1 MKSRNCAAQEIF
13 GPPLAYHSSEAQNLR
28 RNHVKARR
36 QFLSFAAAS
45 LLLSLAPLAL
55 AASAED
61 FVKAKQTELMK
72 LVKQGK
78 PDAEVDKVFDQVLD
92 YRVLAEA
99 ALRDHWAERSDT
111 EREEF
116 TGLLSKL
123 VRASYRKNLKKTLGY
138 DIAYKGT
145 EQGKDGEVVR
155 TVATSTK
162 NARQEPLSIDY
173 VVRTQ
178 GASQRIVDV
187 VTEGSS
193 MVGNYRSSFNRIM
206 KKGGFTEVLKRMR
219 KRAES
224 GQASAD

>member
-1 MKSRNCAAQEIF
+1 
-13 GPPLAYHSSEAQNLR
+13 
-28 RNHVKARR
+28 VTARR
-36 QFLSFAAAS
+36 QFLSLAIAS
-45 LLLSLAPLAL
+45 LLVSVAPLAF
-55 AASAED
+55 AATAED

-99 ALRDHWAERSDT
+99 ALKDHWADRSEA

-116 TGLLSKL
+116 TGLLAKL

-162 NARQEPLSIDY
+162 DARQEPLSIDY
-173 VVRTQ
+173 VVRNQ
-178 GASQRIVDV
+178 GSAQRIVDV

-206 KKGGFTEVLKRMR
+206 KKSGFAEVLKRMR

>member
-1 MKSRNCAAQEIF
+1 MT
-13 GPPLAYHSSEAQNLR
+13 
-28 RNHVKARR
+28 ARR
-36 QFLSFAAAS
+36 QFLSLAIAS
-45 LLLSLAPLAL
+45 LLVSLAPLAL

-99 ALRDHWAERSDT
+99 ALKDHWAERSEP

-116 TGLLSKL
+116 TGLLAKL

-145 EQGKDGEVVR
+145 EQGKEGEVVR

-162 NARQEPLSIDY
+162 DARQEPLSIDY
-173 VVRTQ
+173 VVRGQ
-178 GASQRIVDV
+178 GPAQRIVDV

-206 KKGGFTEVLKRMR
+206 KKGGFAEVLKRMR

-224 GQASAD
+224 GQASTD

>member
-1 MKSRNCAAQEIF
+1 MT
-13 GPPLAYHSSEAQNLR
+13 
-28 RNHVKARR
+28 VRR
-36 QFLSFAAAS
+36 QFLSLAVVS
-45 LLLSLAPLAL
+45 LLVSLAPLAL

-92 YRVLAEA
+92 YRTLAQA
-99 ALRDHWAERSDT
+99 ALKDHWAERSEP

-116 TGLLSKL
+116 TALLAKL

-145 EQGKDGEVVR
+145 EQGKEGEVVR

-162 NARQEPLSIDY
+162 DARQEPLSIDY
-173 VVRTQ
+173 VVRSQ
-178 GASQRIVDV
+178 GPAQRIVDV

-206 KKGGFTEVLKRMR
+206 KKGGFAEVLKRMR

>member
-1 MKSRNCAAQEIF
+1 MT
-13 GPPLAYHSSEAQNLR
+13 
-28 RNHVKARR
+28 ARR
-36 QFLSFAAAS
+36 QFLSLAVAS
-45 LLLSLAPLAL
+45 LLVSLAPLAL

-92 YRVLAEA
+92 YGVLAQA
-99 ALRDHWAERSDT
+99 ALKDHWADRSEAERA
-111 EREEF
+111 EF
-116 TGLLSKL
+116 TGLLAKL

-145 EQGKDGEVVR
+145 EQGKEGEVVR

-162 NARQEPLSIDY
+162 DARQEPLSIDY
-173 VVRTQ
+173 VVRNQ
-178 GASQRIVDV
+178 GPAQRIVDV

-206 KKGGFTEVLKRMR
+206 KKGGFADVLKRMR